1 MKRLFPKTLFSCLAT
16 AALLSLASCSS
27 EPVPAPQTGT
37 IHYDVWVPL
46 SKATGQQDES
56 YVVHRAETLTEGAL
70 KMEGTGADITGQLTP
85 ETILRGQYYY
95 QVNEYNRFVKAEI
108 TPTGIRILKQ
118 IPSAYFKKGKYAHAW
133 LDDRTLVLAGA
144 DGEGKKVLW
153 VKYDVE
159 AMKEIASGT
168 LELPAPPE
176 GMTFTS
182 SGLLGYR
189 AEDGKLLYSFHYK
202 KKGMTA
208 SPLKKF
214 EMAFVDAKTMK
225 VEKLVSEDRA
235 EMMAGT
241 VFGELRQNKTF
252 FDEKGNYYIACNSVL
267 PGEKTASGRGTTT
280 AQHGA
285 LLRINAG
292 ETDFDKSYNGYTK
305 NSRGE
310 VRGKIVTVDYLGDNK
325 ALLYMQDPKFARP
338 DEEPVWDTKSDK
350 KWVFY
355 WIVLDLTTGE
365 QKWLDKI
372 PFSNGNFSQL
382 ALVKGSEVYIANNSQ
397 NENSCVYIYNWKTGD
412 LKKGLTFADKGAT
425 MDRITMVLN

>member
-1 MKRLFPKTLFSCLAT
+1 MKSLFPHSLFSGLAT
-16 AALLSLASCSS
+16 VALLSMASCSS
-27 EPVPAPQTGT
+27 EPNPGPAPETGT

-46 SKATGQQDES
+46 SQATGQQDES
-56 YVVHRAETLTEGAL
+56 YVVHRAETLA
-70 KMEGTGADITGQLTP
+70 EGTLQLKDAGADITGQLTP

-108 TPTGIRILKQ
+108 TPTGIQILKQ

-133 LDDRTLVLAGA
+133 TDDRTLVLAGA

-159 AMKEIASGT
+159 AMREIANGT

-176 GMTFTS
+176 DKLFTS

-189 AEDGKLLYSFHYK
+189 AKDGKLLYSFAYK
-202 KKGMTA
+202 PKGMKN
-208 SPLKKF
+208 SKEFHL
-214 EMAFVDAKTMK
+214 AFVDSKTMK
-225 VEKLVSEDRA
+225 VEKIVTEDRA
-235 EMMAGT
+235 EFMAGT
-241 VFGELRQNKTF
+241 AFGELRQNKTF

-267 PGEKTASGRGTTT
+267 PGEKNGAGKVTTT

-285 LLRINAG
+285 LLRVNAG
-292 ETDFDKSYNGYTK
+292 ETDFDKSYNGYTQ
-305 NSRGE
+305 NARGE
-310 VRGKIVTVDYLGDNK
+310 ARGKIITVDYLGDHK

-355 WIVLDLTTGE
+355 WIVLDLATGE

-372 PFSNGNFSQL
+372 PFSNGNFSHL
-382 ALVKGSEVYIANNSQ
+382 ALVKGSEIYIANNSQ
-397 NENSCVYIYNWKTGD
+397 NENSCVYVYNWKTGD
-412 LKKGLTFADKGAT
+412 LKKGLTFADQGAT